1 MNVVKE
7 GRFLFRGR
15 LLDKVYFSTILSK
28 LPLILLRFM
37 KLTTR
42 SEYALLALVY
52 LARHRDEGLIPIDTI
67 AKAQGIPP
75 KFLEQLMLAL
85 KRAHFLRS
93 VKGQKGGYALAKD
106 PNQISLAEII
116 RLFDGALAPTE
127 SVSENF
133 YESTPIEKEK
143 KLTKVFKDIRDYVS
157 QKLEKTTIADVLK

>member
-1 MNVVKE
+1 
-7 GRFLFRGR
+7 
-15 LLDKVYFSTILSK
+15 
-28 LPLILLRFM
+28 M

-52 LARHRDEGLIPIDTI
+52 LARNKEEGFISIETI
-67 AKAQGIPP
+67 ARAQGIPP

-93 VKGQKGGYALAKD
+93 TKGQHGGYALFKE

-143 KLTKVFKDIRDYVS
+143 KLTKVFKDIRDYTS
-157 QKLEKTTIADVLK
+157 QKLEKTTIADVVK

>member
-1 MNVVKE
+1 
-7 GRFLFRGR
+7 
-15 LLDKVYFSTILSK
+15 
-28 LPLILLRFM
+28 M
-37 KLTTR
+37 KLTAR

-52 LARHRDEGLIPIDTI
+52 LARHPMNEYISIDTI

-85 KRAHFLRS
+85 KRAHFLHS
-93 VKGQKGGYALAKD
+93 IKGQHGGYALAKN
-106 PNQISLAEII
+106 PNQISLAEVI

-143 KLTKVFKDIRDYVS
+143 GLTTIFKDIRDYVS
-157 QKLEKTTIADVLK
+157 QKLETTTIADVLN